1 MSVPYMMSV
10 GNLGAIFAAI
20 KDASVPDRFSH
31 EFLKQLGFT
40 SSNDRSVIPVMK
52 AMRFL
57 DDNSVPTERY
67 KRFRDDSIAGAV
79 MAEGLRDAY
88 ADLFKVNE
96 RAYELSG
103 GPLKSAVKRITN
115 KGDSAADKMARTFKT
130 LADMA
135 DWTGSA
141 PTEDE
146 DAGDDEKPDDEP
158 LTEEDD
164 KTPPPPPGM
173 PLLRH
178 DIHVHLPIATD
189 VKVYDAIFRSLRE
202 HFG

>member
-1 MSVPYMMSV
+1 MMSV
-10 GNLGAIFAAI
+10 GNLVAIFAAI

-67 KRFRDDSIAGAV
+67 KRFRDDSIAGTV

-96 RAYELSG
+96 KAYELSG
-103 GPLKSAVKRITN
+103 GPLKSAVKRITD

-141 PTEDE
+141 PTEDDNADEQSE
-146 DAGDDEKPDDEP
+146 DKPPRDEDDETP
-158 LTEEDD
+158 
-164 KTPPPPPGM
+164 PPPPPGM